1 MIAIDPQGG
10 TGRAMFE
17 EHYDLIHKTIY
28 GVARRKRLDSESVE
42 EFSGFAFVKML
53 DDDAAV
59 LRNFQGRS
67 TLKTYL
73 VTVVQRL
80 YLDFQIHRYGK
91 WRPSR
96 RALRLGPLA
105 IELDRLLHRDGKTLF
120 EASDW
125 LRERGFGDHSRDS
138 LAALARMIPNQR
150 RRPRLE
156 QLDRAEEVA
165 CDGGVEERL
174 LARDRRRAAAAIG
187 TALAQALAA
196 LPAEDRLLLRLRFE
210 EELTVR
216 AIAAQLGIEA
226 RQLYSRFDRLIAGLR
241 RTLEQGGLG
250 KGAALPLFEG
260 WGPDLEMALA

>member
-1 MIAIDPQGG
+1 MASETSVGS
-10 TGRAMFE
+10 GRAQFE
-17 EHYDLIHKTIY
+17 EHYELIHKTIY
-28 GVARRKRLDSESVE
+28 GVARRKRLDAESVE

-59 LRNFQGRS
+59 LRNFEGRS

-105 IELDRLLHRDGKTLF
+105 IDLDRLLHRDGRTLR
-120 EASDW
+120 EAADW
-125 LRERGFGDHSRDS
+125 LRERGFGEHSHDE
-138 LAALARMIPNQR
+138 LATLARSFPNQR

-156 QLDRAEEVA
+156 QLERAEEVA

-174 LARDRRRAAAAIG
+174 FARDRTRAATRIG
-187 TALAQALAA
+187 TALSRALAS
-196 LPAEDRLLLRLRFE
+196 LSAEDRLLLRLRFE
-210 EELTVR
+210 QELSVR
-216 AIAAQLGIEA
+216 AIATHMGTEA
-226 RQLYSRFDRLIAGLR
+226 RQLYSRFDRLTAILR
-241 RTLEQGGLG
+241 RALEREGIG
-250 KGAALPLFEG
+250 KDAAAPLFET
-260 WGPDLEMALA
+260 WGPDLGLALG

>member
-1 MIAIDPQGG
+1 MIAIDPQSSS
-10 TGRAMFE
+10 GRAIFE
-17 EHYDLIHKTIY
+17 EHYEMIHKTIY
-28 GVARRKRLDSESVE
+28 GVARRKRLDAESVE
-42 EFSGFAFVKML
+42 EFSGFAFVKVL

-59 LRNFQGRS
+59 LRNFEGRS

-96 RALRLGPLA
+96 RAIRIGPLA

-125 LRERGFGDHSRDS
+125 LRERGFGDHSRES

-156 QLDRAEEVA
+156 QLERAEEVA

-174 LARDRRRAAAAIG
+174 MDRDRRRAAGRIG
-187 TALAQALAA
+187 TALAEALAA
-196 LPAEDRLLLRLRFE
+196 LPAEDRLMLRLRFE

-216 AIAAQLGIEA
+216 AIAARFGIEA
-226 RQLYSRFDRLIAGLR
+226 RQLYSRFDRMIAGLR
-241 RTLEQGGLG
+241 RTLEAAGVG
-250 KGAALPLFEG
+250 KEAAAPLFESWG
-260 WGPDLEMALA
+260 WDLELALG

>member
-1 MIAIDPQGG
+1 MIAIDPANS

-17 EHYDLIHKTIY
+17 EHYELVHKTIY
-28 GVARRKRLDSESVE
+28 GVARRKRLDAESVE
-42 EFSGFAFVKML
+42 EFSGFAFVKIL

-59 LRNFQGRS
+59 LRNFEGRS

-80 YLDFQIHRYGK
+80 YLDFQIHRFGK

-96 RALRLGPLA
+96 RAIRLGPLA
-105 IELDRLLHRDGKTLF
+105 IELDRLLHRDGKTLY
-120 EASDW
+120 EAVDW
-125 LRERGFGDHSRDS
+125 LRERGFGDHSRES

-174 LARDRRRAAAAIG
+174 FARDRRRAAARIG

-196 LPAEDRLLLRLRFE
+196 LPAEDRLMLRLRFE

-216 AIAAQLGIEA
+216 AIAAQFGIEA
-226 RQLYSRFDRLIAGLR
+226 RQLYSRFERLIAGLR
-241 RTLEQGGLG
+241 RTLEKEGVG
-250 KGAALPLFEG
+250 KSAALPLFEG
-260 WGPDLEMALA
+260 WGADLELALG

>member
-1 MIAIDPQGG
+1 MIAIEPPTGA
-10 TGRAMFE
+10 GRAMFE
-17 EHYDLIHKTIY
+17 EHYELIHKTIY
-28 GVARRKRLDSESVE
+28 GVARRKRLDPESVE
-42 EFSGFAFVKML
+42 EFSGFAFVKIL

-59 LRNFQGRS
+59 LRNFEGRS

-105 IELDRLLHRDGKTLF
+105 IELDRLLHRDGKSLY
-120 EASDW
+120 EAADW
-125 LRERGFGDHSRDS
+125 LRERGFGDHSRES
-138 LAALARMIPNQR
+138 LAALARLIPNQR
-150 RRPRLE
+150 RRPRME

-174 LARDRRRAAAAIG
+174 LARDRHRAAARIG
-187 TALAQALAA
+187 TALSEALAA
-196 LPAEDRLLLRLRFE
+196 LPDEDRLMLRLRFE

-216 AIAAQLGIEA
+216 AIAAQFGVEA
-226 RQLYSRFDRLIAGLR
+226 RQLYSRFERLLASLR
-241 RTLEQGGLG
+241 RTLEAAGVG
-250 KGAALPLFEG
+250 KDAAAPLFEA
-260 WGPDLEMALA
+260 WGLDLELALG

>member
-1 MIAIDPQGG
+1 MIAIDPPSGG
-10 TGRAMFE
+10 GRALFE
-17 EHYDLIHKTIY
+17 EHYELIHKTIY
-28 GVARRKRLDSESVE
+28 GVARRKRLDAESIE
-42 EFSGFAFVKML
+42 EFSGFAFVKIL

-59 LRNFQGRS
+59 VRNFQGRS

-120 EASDW
+120 EAADW
-125 LRERGFGDHSRDS
+125 LRERGFGEHSRET
-138 LAALARMIPNQR
+138 LATLARSIPNQR

-156 QLDRAEEVA
+156 QLERAEEVA

-174 LARDRRRAAAAIG
+174 LARDRRRAAARVG
-187 TALAQALAA
+187 SALARALEA
-196 LPAEDRLLLRLRFE
+196 LPAEDRLMLRMRFE
-210 EELTVR
+210 EEQTVR
-216 AIAAQLGIEA
+216 AIAAHFGVEA
-226 RQLYSRFDRLIAGLR
+226 RQLYSRFERLLVTLR
-241 RTLEQGGLG
+241 RALEADGVE
-250 KGAALPLFEG
+250 KSAALPLFEG
-260 WGPDLEMALA
+260 WGADLELALG